1 MAWNDPGNSPGKR
14 NPWEK
19 RPGKKLSNGQ
29 TGMDE
34 LIKHFKKKFS
44 SLFGSNG
51 NSGTVAGVGLAI
63 GVVLLAM
70 LWASTGMFQANPGQV
85 AVITR
90 FDKFERIEQAGR
102 GLHLPWPIED
112 VQLVNTVDD
121 QHKEQLR
128 VLTRDETLVDVVYAV
143 RFRRAD
149 VRAYVFNV
157 RDPDSTLDEITQS
170 VIREVFAHE
179 TLSTL
184 LGATRQ
190 TLATQAYHLIQN
202 AMDSY
207 QAGIVIN
214 GVDVV
219 DVRVPSEVRAAQDE
233 VTKAQADSATVIAH
247 AREYASDIIPKA
259 NGNAAV
265 IRTEAEGYRSQRI
278 ANATGETEQFL
289 KLLPEYQRAPVV
301 TRERLYLE
309 TMESI
314 YANAKKV
321 FVDAKGNNINLSFDK
336 GLSQSVHDSSS
347 ESKSAPASTVGTA
360 SANKGA
366 R

>member
-19 RPGKKLSNGQ
+19 RPAKKGSNGRTTMNNLVKQ
-29 TGMDE
+29 
-34 LIKHFKKKFS
+34 FKKSFS
-44 SLFGSNG
+44 SLSGSNG
-51 NSGTVAGVGLAI
+51 SSGIAGVGLIIVIAVLAI
-63 GVVLLAM
+63 
-70 LWASTGMFQANPGQV
+70 LWISTGIFQASPGQV

-90 FDKFERIEQAGR
+90 FGKFERIEQAGR

-112 VQLVNTVDD
+112 VQFINTLDD

-143 RFRRAD
+143 RFRRTNI
-149 VRAYVFNV
+149 RAYAFNV
-157 RDPDSTLDEITQS
+157 RDPDAALDETSQS

-190 TLATQAYHLIQN
+190 SLTNRAQDMIQS
-202 AMDSY
+202 AMEHY
-207 QAGIVIN
+207 QTGIVIN
-214 GVDVV
+214 GVDAV
-219 DVRVPSEVRAAQDE
+219 DVRVPSEIRPAQDE
-233 VTKAQADSATVIAH
+233 VTKAQADSAATIAR
-247 AREYASDIIPKA
+247 AREYATDILPKA
-259 NGNAAV
+259 KGNAAA
-265 IRTEAEGYRSQRI
+265 IRSEAEGYRSQRI

-289 KLLPEYQRAPVV
+289 KLLPEYQRAPAV

-321 FVDAKGNNINLSFDK
+321 FVDAKGNTINLSFDK
-336 GLSQSVHDSSS
+336 GPGSPVHDSSS
-347 ESKSAPASTVGTA
+347 DSKTAPTSIVGTA
-360 SANKGA
+360 PVKEA